1 MRIPGQGGTVICLL
15 IQNYLHMQNTEKSM
29 TGEESL
35 RIISEMINRTKVN
48 IRQGS
53 FHLLFWGWLIFFC
66 SLGEYVLV
74 RFTDLDNPWLVWLLV
89 IPGAF
94 VSFIY
99 GYVKGKS
106 SPFHTYADMIY
117 MWTWIGFFIA
127 TIVLFII
134 ISDRLESV
142 APYILTLA
150 GIPTF
155 ISGFI
160 VRFNPLIAG
169 GISFWIFALV
179 SYFAGPAAGPL
190 AVPAAMLTGYL
201 IPGYLLKRRV
211 DHGTIQGT

>member
-1 MRIPGQGGTVICLL
+1 MEQDGKV
-15 IQNYLHMQNTEKSM
+15 M

-66 SLGEYVLV
+66 SLSEYLLYKL
-74 RFTDLDNPWLVWLLV
+74 TDIANPWNVWLLV
-89 IPGAF
+89 IPGSF

-99 GYVKGKS
+99 GYVKGKK
-106 SPFHTYADMIY
+106 SPFHTYADMLY

-127 TIVLFII
+127 AVVLFII
-134 ISDRLESV
+134 TSDRMESV

-160 VRFNPLIAG
+160 IKFKPLIFG
-169 GISFWIFALV
+169 SISFWLFALIA
-179 SYFAGPAAGPL
+179 YFAGPSAGQL

-201 IPGYLLKRRV
+201 IPGYMLKRKV
-211 DHGTIQGT
+211 NHGTV